1 MGKQILSYKTDFLS
15 NKIYSRIMGYSNG
28 EWRKAMAIQVV
39 PKKRTKT
46 EVEILGELW
55 NIFGDLDKEQKDRIL
70 YLLYE
75 NREKEIIS
83 SIAGLGKK
91 RKEQVKNYGYCSKSA
106 SHAIRLVQEVKELME
121 TGEITFPRYNA
132 SLLKDI
138 RYGKIDK
145 KEVEEIY
152 IKVRESA
159 EESRKKSKL
168 PDSPNYSKIWSVYK
182 DIITNYLKND
192 VHF

>member
-1 MGKQILSYKTDFLS
+1 EGDPQNVESLFIPSDKVKVLTPMGKQILSYKTDFLS

-28 EWRKAMAIQVV
+28 EWRKAMAIQVI

-145 KEVEEIY
+145 K
-152 IKVRESA
+152 
-159 EESRKKSKL
+159 
-168 PDSPNYSKIWSVYK
+168 
-182 DIITNYLKND
+182 
-192 VHF
+192 